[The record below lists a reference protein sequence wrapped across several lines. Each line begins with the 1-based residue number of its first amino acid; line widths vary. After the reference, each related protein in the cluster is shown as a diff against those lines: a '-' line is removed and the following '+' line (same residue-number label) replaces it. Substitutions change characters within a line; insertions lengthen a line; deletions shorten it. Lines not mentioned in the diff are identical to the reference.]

1 MIVSVEGCYK
11 VNHYNSGFILLK
23 VTRFKWKIA
32 KIKR

>member
-11 VNHYNSGFILLK
+11 VNLNNSGLILLE
-23 VTRFKWKIA
+23 VTRIKWKIA